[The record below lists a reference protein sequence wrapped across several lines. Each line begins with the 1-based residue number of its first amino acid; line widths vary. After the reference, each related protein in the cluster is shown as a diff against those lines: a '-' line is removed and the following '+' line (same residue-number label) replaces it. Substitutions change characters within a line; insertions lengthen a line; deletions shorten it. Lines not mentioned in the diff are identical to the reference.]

1 MLPQPNLQKMEGVS
15 PIPCEACSSPFS
27 MAHLQDVHRKGVRR
41 TGQTRQLPPTQT
53 HFARR
58 PCQSVRQ
65 RARVQFHVYE
75 SDKSEKCISRAHIV
89 FSHLDGEICFSGR
102 GSYSSLMKRASTI
115 ALVSIFPCKSNKLFG
130 HGRRTASS
138 WRGGGTREEK
148 EIHPALAHLR
158 AAGMYAD
165 VVAGW
170 KDTAK
175 FCFCRRRSVFAPK
188 LFLMSFGRS
197 GRGAIHRGR
206 TQKFWGFWTPSPMS
220 EFGDDQQY

>member
-1 MLPQPNLQKMEGVS
+1 MFMKVIKVKNVSAEPQ
-15 PIPCEACSSPFS
+15 
-27 MAHLQDVHRKGVRR
+27 
-41 TGQTRQLPPTQT
+41 
-53 HFARR
+53 
-58 PCQSVRQ
+58 Q
-65 RARVQFHVYE
+65 R
-75 SDKSEKCISRAHIV
+75 SEIV

-102 GSYSSLMKRASTI
+102 GSYSSLMKRAI

-148 EIHPALAHLR
+148 EIHPALAYLR

-170 KDTAK
+170 KDTTK

-188 LFLMSFGRS
+188 LFLMSFERS
-197 GRGAIHRGR
+197 AAADITSKEGDFVDGLMQPTTTPPLAYR
-206 TQKFWGFWTPSPMS
+206 TSLSPSSLS
-220 EFGDDQQY
+220 ENGPFSMRDGE